1 VQAMVFGNMGNTS
14 GSGVG
19 FTRDPATGENALYLD
34 FLWNSQGEDVVSG
47 RHAVQDGAAIKARMP
62 TLDRQLRQVCDQ
74 LERLF
79 CDTQDFEFTIQ
90 EGRLYLLQSRAAKRT
105 PWAALRVAC
114 DLVNEDVIDRR
125 TALARLAEFD
135 LDSLQVTRLANEHER
150 PPLSVGVP
158 ACPGVAIGRI
168 ALDPQTAVAMAREG
182 GRPILVRHDISTDDV
197 AGLAASEGILTTLG
211 GRTSHAAVVARQMNK
226 VCIVGC
232 RDLVIERNRRCRI
245 GAQSLAEGDLL
256 SLDGHS
262 GAVYAG
268 ELVFVVERPLEL
280 LSRVKQWQ

>member
-1 VQAMVFGNMGNTS
+1 
-14 GSGVG
+14 
-19 FTRDPATGENALYLD
+19 
-34 FLWNSQGEDVVSG
+34 
-47 RHAVQDGAAIKARMP
+47 
-62 TLDRQLRQVCDQ
+62 
-74 LERLF
+74 
-79 CDTQDFEFTIQ
+79 
-90 EGRLYLLQSRAAKRT
+90 
-105 PWAALRVAC
+105 
-114 DLVNEDVIDRR
+114 
-125 TALARLAEFD
+125 
-135 LDSLQVTRLANEHER
+135 
-150 PPLSVGVP
+150 
-158 ACPGVAIGRI
+158 VAIGRI

-197 AGLAASEGILTTLG
+197 AGLAASEGILTMLG

-245 GAQSLAEGDLL
+245 GAQSLTEGDFL

-268 ELVFVVERPLEL
+268 ELAFVVERPLEL

>member
-1 VQAMVFGNMGNTS
+1 MAVRIFNNITS
-14 GSGVG
+14 L
-19 FTRDPATGENALYLD
+19 NA
-34 FLWNSQGEDVVSG
+34 Q
-47 RHAVQDGAAIKARMP
+47 RHLGINNQ
-62 TLDRQLRQVCDQ
+62 
-74 LERLF
+74 
-79 CDTQDFEFTIQ
+79 
-90 EGRLYLLQSRAAKRT
+90 
-105 PWAALRVAC
+105 
-114 DLVNEDVIDRR
+114 
-125 TALARLAEFD
+125 RLAQ
-135 LDSLQVTRLANEHER
+135 SIER
-150 PPLSVGVP
+150 VSSGL
-158 ACPGVAIGRI
+158 RI
-168 ALDPQTAVAMAREG
+168 NKAG
-182 GRPILVRHDISTDDV
+182 DDV